1 MVNFLQY
8 LYDEMI
14 KKILE
19 NKYINK
25 KNKKKYC

>member
-14 KKILE
+14 KKILD

-25 KNKKKYC
+25 KNKKNYC